1 MSSYADELNEYAALM
16 DTPEAKNLLGG
27 WPEPKGLVLAV
38 PFPLDCLPDDLRD
51 FVQATAESKQLS
63 PDMVAL
69 FALGLLGVVCTGCYA
84 DSFEM
89 TEPMQLY
96 ICCIASPGE
105 GKSRALRPMRAPVDR
120 WIADENERRAVDVRV
135 TAKELEDAKTAER
148 LLKRNATKQERWEA
162 AQKVIGCQKALV
174 LPFPVPGTD
183 ATPAAVEDDMQKYG
197 GKFFLIATEGATLA
211 NLSGQNTKD
220 GKTNVDVVNSAF
232 DGDGVHTRRVSR
244 ESVNI
249 EHAHGAILIA
259 VQPTAV
265 QSFLHNKDLN
275 GNGLLSRFLF
285 SKPPT
290 KIGTRTLLGNAPIP
304 RKVAEAFDKRMYALC
319 GEVMN
324 TGKTFTCQPDAVT
337 VLAAYFDEV
346 EKQLAHG
353 GLLTNVFDGWGARCA
368 PKALRISGLLAAWE
382 GVDQITAKNMRAAV
396 TIMQYF
402 TTQALLQC
410 GFGGT
415 LGDEAS
421 ALLDKITERKWRSF
435 AVKDLKQATKRRQ
448 IFEAA
453 SNDKERAKRYSA
465 GLAELMEYGYI
476 RVKTQARCNDY
487 DPNTVYEVNPHIY
500 DIAEKSALEVVEL

>member
-1 MSSYADELNEYAALM
+1 MSRYDDELNEYAALM
-16 DTPEAKNLLGG
+16 DTPEAQNMLGG
-27 WPEPKGLVLAV
+27 WPEPKGLVRPV
-38 PFPLDCLPDDLRD
+38 PFPLECLPDDLHD
-51 FVQATAESKQLS
+51 YVQANAEANQLS

-69 FALGLLGVVCTGCYA
+69 FALGLLGLVCTGCYA
-84 DSFEM
+84 DGIM
-89 TEPMQLY
+89 HEPMQLY

-120 WIADENERRAVDVRV
+120 WIAAENERRDIDVRV
-135 TAKELEDAKTAER
+135 TAKELEDAKTEER
-148 LLKRNATKQERWEA
+148 MLKRTATEQERRKA
-162 AQKVIGCQKALV
+162 AQKVLDCKKALV

-197 GKFFLIATEGATLA
+197 GKFFLMATEGATLA

-232 DGDGVHTRRVSR
+232 DGDPVHTRRISR
-244 ESVNI
+244 EAVNV

-285 SKPPT
+285 AQPPS
-290 KIGTRTLLGNAPIP
+290 KIGTRTLLGNAPMP
-304 RKVAEAFDKRMYALC
+304 RRVAEAFDRRMYTLC
-319 GEVMN
+319 DEVMN
-324 TGKTFTCQPDAVT
+324 SGKTFTCQPDAVT

-346 EKQLAHG
+346 ENQLKG
-353 GLLTNVFDGWGARCA
+353 GGILSNVFDGWGARCA

-382 GVDQITAKNMRAAV
+382 GLDQITAKNMRAAV

-435 AVKDLKQATKRRQ
+435 AVKELKQATKRRQ
-448 IFEAA
+448 IFETA
-453 SNDKERAKRYSA
+453 STDKERAKRYGA
-465 GLAELMEYGYI
+465 GLAELAEYGYI
-476 RVKTQARCNDY
+476 RVKAQVRCNDY
-487 DPNTVYEVNPHIY
+487 DPNTVYEVNPRVFDVMEH
-500 DIAEKSALEVVEL
+500 SSLEVVEL